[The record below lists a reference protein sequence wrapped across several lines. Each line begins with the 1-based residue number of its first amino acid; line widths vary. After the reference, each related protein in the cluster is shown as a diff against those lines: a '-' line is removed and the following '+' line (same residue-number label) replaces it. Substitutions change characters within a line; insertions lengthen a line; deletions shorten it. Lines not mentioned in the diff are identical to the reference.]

1 VLGSSAS
8 HFGLNLRRYAHFT
21 SPIRRYADLIVHRA
35 LIRALKLGRDG
46 LPDMSPPELAEIAA
60 QISAA
65 ERRAMAAERET
76 NERLIASFLCERIG
90 ASFDGRI
97 AGVTK
102 SGLFVKLAETGADGF
117 VPASTLGNDFYRY
130 EERLHAL
137 VGSRSGE
144 TYRLGDM
151 VQVRLVEAAPFA
163 GALRFEVLSEGRNR
177 RDVPGADK
185 LRPSNGRR
193 DKTSPSRKGGR
204 PPHTGSKK
212 PRAKKTRS

>member
-1 VLGSSAS
+1 
-8 HFGLNLRRYAHFT
+8 
-21 SPIRRYADLIVHRA
+21 
-35 LIRALKLGRDG
+35 
-46 LPDMSPPELAEIAA
+46 M
-60 QISAA
+60 
-65 ERRAMAAERET
+65 
-76 NERLIASFLCERIG
+76 
-90 ASFDGRI
+90 
-97 AGVTK
+97 
-102 SGLFVKLAETGADGF
+102 KLAETGADGF

-185 LRPSNGRR
+185 LHPSNGRR